1 MLLLICGMLVSYGS
15 VFRLIKLKRECLQ
28 ETDVRLLL
36 VALAKKEMDL
46 AFQSEHCL
54 DVKQTF
60 LCLCNIGVGTWSSI
74 D

>member
-1 MLLLICGMLVSYGS
+1 MLVSYGS

-46 AFQSEHCL
+46 SFQSEHCL

>member
-1 MLLLICGMLVSYGS
+1 MLVSYGS

-28 ETDVRLLL
+28 ETDVRLHL